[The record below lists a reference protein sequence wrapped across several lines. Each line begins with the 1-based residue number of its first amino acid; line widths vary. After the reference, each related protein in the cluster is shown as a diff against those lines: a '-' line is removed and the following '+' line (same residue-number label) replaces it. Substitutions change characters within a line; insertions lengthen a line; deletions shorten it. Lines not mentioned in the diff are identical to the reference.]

1 MRSDELMQTIK
12 DNLNGTPGQ
21 PIVLGVCNTLGKRSG
36 QETWIFRAIAIVALV
51 FFTMPAL
58 VAYILLGLFMDET
71 AERTRGVFQ
80 GLYLTLQEAVEKLLA
95 AGRRI
100 FMSGA

>member
-1 MRSDELMQTIK
+1 MHSEELLQTIK

-21 PIVLGVCNTLGKRSG
+21 PIVLGVCNVLGKRSG
-36 QETWIFRAIAIVALV
+36 QETWVFRAIAIVALV
-51 FFTMPAL
+51 LFTMPTL
-58 VAYILLGLFMDET
+58 VAYVLLGLFMDET

-80 GLYLTLQEAVEKLLA
+80 GLYLTLQEAVEKLLD

-100 FMSGA
+100 FTPGS